1 MLKEKFVMIS
11 LKALVNT
18 PAHNIKILYSI
29 LFNFDFLGKKYD
41 HFLKLSIQYTYISMS
56 ETDYW
61 GRYWAVSWLSFSVIF
76 VSDLQFSIDRL
87 LLVTHRVVGSTLSE
101 TTVWWLQTKR

>member
-61 GRYWAVSWLSFSVIF
+61 AVILSSFLIIIF
-76 VSDLQFSIDRL
+76 CDFCV
-87 LLVTHRVVGSTLSE
+87 
-101 TTVWWLQTKR
+101 

>member
-1 MLKEKFVMIS
+1 MIS

-61 GRYWAVSWLSFSVIF
+61 GRY
-76 VSDLQFSIDRL
+76 
-87 LLVTHRVVGSTLSE
+87 
-101 TTVWWLQTKR
+101 